1 MKKWFFGSA
10 IIITIIFLL
19 VSSIPALHDIF
30 KREKYTCT
38 EAIIDRFE
46 GDMAVILIGE
56 DEIKVEIPR
65 QHLSQGARE
74 GSRLKLN
81 FALDP
86 EETGQQE
93 ERIDK
98 LLYKLRS
105 K

>member
-1 MKKWFFGSA
+1 MKKWFFGSV

-19 VSSIPALHDIF
+19 VSSIPAFHGIF
-30 KREKYTCT
+30 KKEKWTCT

-46 GDMAVILIGE
+46 GDIAVILIGE

-81 FALDP
+81 FALGP
-86 EETGQQE
+86 EETRQQE
-93 ERIDK
+93 ERINE
-98 LLYKLRS
+98 LLYKLRN